1 MASPKQR
8 KELGVPKRSTRSR
21 AADGPPSAAL
31 PFEPL
36 PASLLSHIVA
46 ASGEMIS
53 VAGLDHRFTYV
64 NTSFVKAYGYRED
77 EVLGQS
83 DTILDSP
90 RNDPWIREER
100 STGDPG
106 NGWSGVLYNTR
117 KDGTDFPVALTTS
130 SMKDVSGRVV
140 AYLRSARDI
149 SQQME
154 VEESL
159 RRSEEQFRSILEGA
173 LDGVITL
180 GPQGL
185 VERYNPAAAKIF
197 GYAPAE
203 VLGRPAER
211 LLPYLLDSLGVLPK
225 VVEMDALRRDGK
237 KVPLEL
243 SLFVVR
249 GSAGHAIAA
258 FIKDISE
265 RREVER
271 LKDEFV
277 AIVSHDLKIPLSS
290 VRLSLEILGNGS
302 LGALSPEAR
311 SVLEVAERNVE
322 RMVKLANDLLD
333 LKRLEAGRL
342 ELRREPIAL
351 GPLIERCFEM
361 VRALATAQEVKLDA
375 EPTSLC
381 ALGDDER
388 IGQVLM
394 NLLSNAIKFSPA
406 GARVAVV
413 VRTIGVWAEI
423 RVQDQ
428 GRGIPLRHQEM
439 VFERFR
445 QVYPG
450 DGSERKGSGLGLTI
464 CKAIVTQSGGTIGL
478 TSRDGEG
485 TCFWFRLKLAP
496 VDAAAATA
504 G

>member
-1 MASPKQR
+1 
-8 KELGVPKRSTRSR
+8 
-21 AADGPPSAAL
+21 
-31 PFEPL
+31 
-36 PASLLSHIVA
+36 
-46 ASGEMIS
+46 MIS
-53 VAGLDHRFTYV
+53 ISGLDHRFAYV
-64 NTSFVKAYGYRED
+64 NAAFVRTYGYRED
-77 EVLGQS
+77 EVLGKP

-100 STGDPG
+100 STVTPRG
-106 NGWSGVLYNTR
+106 GWSGALYNTR

-130 SMKDVSGRVV
+130 KVSDENGRTI
-140 AYLRSARDI
+140 AYVRAARDI
-149 SQQME
+149 TDVMA

-159 RRSEEQFRSILEGA
+159 RRSEEQFRSIIDGA

-197 GYAPAE
+197 GYTPAE
-203 VLGRPAER
+203 VLGQPAER

-225 VVEMDALRRDGK
+225 FVEMDALRKDGR

-249 GSAGHAIAA
+249 GSDGHAVAA

-271 LKDEFV
+271 LKDEFM

-290 VRLSLEILGNGS
+290 VRLSLEILADGS
-302 LGALSPEAR
+302 LGILPPEAR
-311 SVLEVAERNVE
+311 KILAVAERNVE

-342 ELRREPIAL
+342 ELRRESIAI
-351 GPLIERCFEM
+351 GPLVERCFEM
-361 VRALATAQEVKLDA
+361 VRALATAQDVTLEA
-375 EPTSLC
+375 QETSAR

-394 NLLSNAIKFSPA
+394 NLLSNAIKFSSP
-406 GARVAVV
+406 GGRVSVE
-413 VRTIGVWAEI
+413 VRTGGQWVEV
-423 RVQDQ
+423 RVKDK
-428 GRGIPLRHQEM
+428 GRGIPLEYQEM

-464 CKAIVTQSGGTIGL
+464 CKAIVTQCGGTIGL
-478 TSRDGEG
+478 SSKEG
-485 TCFWFRLKLAP
+485 KGSCFWFRLKLAP
-496 VDAAAATA
+496 ADAAA